1 MNTFGGHIMDR
12 NDRIKKAIEDHT
24 KMNCES
30 SETARKYLADLG
42 VDLTEIK
49 DPADT
54 FEFVIAR
61 KWDPDDPN
69 SGLCI
74 YAYHREI
81 QTGTMEDAKSLLDY
95 VRRQGPEK
103 DYHIYRI
110 SYERIG

>member
-1 MNTFGGHIMDR
+1 MDR

-24 KMNCES
+24 KTVCDS
-30 SETARKYLADLG
+30 AETARKYLADLG
-42 VDLTEIK
+42 IDLTEEA
-49 DPADT
+49 PADT
-54 FEFVIAR
+54 FEFVVAR

-81 QTGTMEDAKSLLDY
+81 QTGTMEDAERFLEY